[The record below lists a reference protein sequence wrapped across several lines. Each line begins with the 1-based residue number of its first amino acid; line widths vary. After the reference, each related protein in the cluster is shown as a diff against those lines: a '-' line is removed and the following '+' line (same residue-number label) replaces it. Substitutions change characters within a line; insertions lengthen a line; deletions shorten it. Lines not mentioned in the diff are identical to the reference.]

1 MYLLKSLA
9 SFVDLR
15 LKNYAKLVVKH
26 QKNIENLLNHVF
38 SEAKVVLIKLF

>member
-15 LKNYAKLVVKH
+15 LKNYAKVKH